1 MTAAR
6 KRVKKYRSEGG
17 AADLVRVEVLVP
29 PSARNE
35 ILAMASRL
43 RAEHRGNKELRE
55 LYDDALRSYRVR
67 ILDNVDL
74 DRLPDLRSRAAVVA
88 RAMIDRGDARA
99 FAMGRKMLDRVDTLV
114 PIEVPEGK
122 LGDAVLRMATDE
134 PEVMPAPAE
143 FNAVG
148 WNSNQS

>member
-6 KRVKKYRSEGG
+6 KRVEKYRSEGG

-99 FAMGRKMLDRVDTLV
+99 FAIGRKLLDRVGALA
-114 PIEVPEGK
+114 G
-122 LGDAVLRMATDE
+122 
-134 PEVMPAPAE
+134 
-143 FNAVG
+143 
-148 WNSNQS
+148 